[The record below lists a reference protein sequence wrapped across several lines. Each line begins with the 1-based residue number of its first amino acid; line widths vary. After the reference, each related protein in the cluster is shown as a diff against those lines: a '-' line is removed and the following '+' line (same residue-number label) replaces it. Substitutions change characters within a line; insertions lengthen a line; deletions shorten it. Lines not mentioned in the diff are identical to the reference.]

1 MFATATVEAPCPAVA
16 AAAEPDRGHHDR
28 GVMSGGDP
36 ECRTELIKFAW
47 QHRYRRDELIAM
59 IEGAPQPPRPQRE
72 PHAQTDLICIIAL
85 PINISHRPRRSADIA
100 RSRLPMSHCL

>member
-1 MFATATVEAPCPAVA
+1 MFATATAEAPCPTVA

-47 QHRYRRDELIAM
+47 QHGYRRDELIAM
-59 IEGAPQPPRPQRE
+59 IEGAP
-72 PHAQTDLICIIAL
+72 
-85 PINISHRPRRSADIA
+85 
-100 RSRLPMSHCL
+100 